1 MLALD
6 LMFKHDAVT
15 YLEYV
20 EDADTFFT
28 LFSLVITET
37 PPAIIKLIAHA
48 AAFVQNFRYIVS
60 CSSQL
65 KSLYYISYIFLTTTN
80 ISHLLRLVN
89 TFFNNSVIIL

>member
-6 LMFKHDAVT
+6 LMFKDDAVT

-37 PPAIIKLIAHA
+37 PAIIKLIAHA